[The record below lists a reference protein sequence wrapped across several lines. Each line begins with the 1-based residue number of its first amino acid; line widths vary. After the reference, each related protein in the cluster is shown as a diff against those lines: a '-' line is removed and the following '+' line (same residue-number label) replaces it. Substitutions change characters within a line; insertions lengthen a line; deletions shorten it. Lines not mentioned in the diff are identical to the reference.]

1 MSERTHSPEVVA
13 TPAPAPAPAAA
24 PRRRIV
30 PLFAGSTAA
39 ILGGAVLFQ
48 VLRPEPAASQT
59 REPAPAQGAARPAA
73 GAAPTAVASVNG
85 QPISYDALARECVKR
100 HGKEVLENLINKTII
115 EQECSRQQINI
126 TQQDVEREVITIAK
140 KFNLPPDTW
149 YQMLKAER
157 GLNPEQY
164 QQDIIWP
171 MIALK
176 KLAGSEITPTEEDM
190 MNAFEREYGPRV
202 KARMILLEGNVRNAN
217 QIWEEVAKNPDDF
230 EGLARKYSS
239 DPNTR
244 PLGGVIPPI
253 RKNGGNPTV
262 EKEAFKLQPGEIS
275 PVIEVASNRYVILK
289 CEGLTEQLIEDP
301 KQVWNELYNSV
312 VDEKTQQSV
321 AKVFEQVKNH
331 SRVINHLTD
340 EATPVSQSR
349 PGQSRSAQG
358 QPVEPASATAPAA
371 NRIRAANGIPTTK

>member
-1 MSERTHSPEVVA
+1 MSERTHSPEVA
-13 TPAPAPAPAAA
+13 TPAAAPA

-30 PLFAGSTAA
+30 PVFAGTTAA
-39 ILGGAVLFQ
+39 VIGGAVLFQ

-59 REPAPAQGAARPAA
+59 REPAPAQGAARP
-73 GAAPTAVASVNG
+73 GAAPVAAVASVNG
-85 QPISYDALARECVKR
+85 QPISYDALARECIKR
-100 HGKEVLENLINKTII
+100 HGKEVLDNLINKAII

-126 TQQDVEREVITIAK
+126 TKQDVEMEVISIAK

-149 YQMLKAER
+149 YQMLQAER

-190 MNAFEREYGPRV
+190 LNAFEREYGPRV

-217 QIWEEVAKNPDDF
+217 QIWEEVAQNPDDF
-230 EGLARKYSS
+230 EALARKYSS

-253 RKNGGNPTV
+253 RKNGGNPNV
-262 EKEAFKLQPGEIS
+262 EKEAFKLKVGEIS
-275 PVIEVASNRYVILK
+275 PVIEVASNRYVIIK
-289 CEGLTEQLIEDP
+289 CEGLTEQLVDDP

-321 AKVFEQVKNH
+321 AKVFEQVKAQ

-349 PGQSRSAQG
+349 PGQARAGQPG
-358 QPVEPASATAPAA
+358 QPVQPASTTAAPGSKVRPAV
-371 NRIRAANGIPTTK
+371 GGGK